1 MHIKHI
7 KTWVIFLI
15 GLMPSLVWASQIID
29 NKFGQDDLI
38 NDRFVIGMIA
48 IFSLVGSIGS
58 IFIKTDADE
67 FIKYPNLA
75 KIFIGFFLGIA
86 VGLGIYKYYGLS
98 IYLLLAPVFV
108 IASLGSAILVFYM
121 RYLSDPK
128 MKSKLTKKIDEK
140 LGLSEDESEAEKK

>member
-7 KTWVIFLI
+7 RSWSIFLLS
-15 GLMPSLVWASQIID
+15 LMPSLVWAGQIID

-67 FIKYPNLA
+67 FVRYPNLA
-75 KIFIGFFLGIA
+75 KVFIGFFLGIA

-98 IYLLLAPVFV
+98 VYLLLAPVFV
-108 IASLGSAILVFYM
+108 ISSLGSAILVFYM
-121 RYLSDPK
+121 RYLSDPNT
-128 MKSKLTKKIDEK
+128 KSKLIRKVESK
-140 LGLSEDESEAEKK
+140 LGLDINGDGEK